1 MKNLYNNFQAR
12 KTFDCPVMENNL
24 PESCYAKFANI
35 AELHELSLQK
45 KLTA

>member
-1 MKNLYNNFQAR
+1 
-12 KTFDCPVMENNL
+12 MENNL